1 MKCCKDCEY
10 VTDVQR
16 KYGVTHHCS
25 IECTNMDVSF
35 YFSHG
40 GKSAFCPLDKP
51 QPVVIVG
58 YGVGHCPRC
67 MSDVHGRGMITQ
79 CPKCGQAL
87 TWERHRHVKDSTELS
102 GGHLW

>member
-10 VTDVQR
+10 VTDMQR
-16 KYGVTHHCS
+16 N
-25 IECTNMDVSF
+25 ECT
-35 YFSHG
+35 
-40 GKSAFCPLDKP
+40 KSCPLDEP
-51 QPVVIVG
+51 QPIVIVG